1 MSVLAK
7 QSWLRP
13 AVLSAALLATATLA
27 AGVMPRSAAAQY
39 AYDCRYPAAGYYLY
53 TYPAYTYYPV
63 YVYPYYSYPSYGYPY
78 SGLFS
83 SIKQSVGS
91 TACTAT
97 SSRMK
102 ISRIALSRHIETS
115 RCLVAAM

>member
-39 AYDCRYPAAGYYLY
+39 AYDYRY
-53 TYPAYTYYPV
+53 
-63 YVYPYYSYPSYGYPY
+63 S
-78 SGLFS
+78 SGEA
-83 SIKQSVGS
+83 QSGCGLAHS
-91 TACTAT
+91 QA
-97 SSRMK
+97 
-102 ISRIALSRHIETS
+102 
-115 RCLVAAM
+115 